1 MLVISTSSCR
11 AMQSLIRRWRP
22 RAPCCAAPSASTVTL
37 QPPTTSSPSCT
48 HSQARPSD
56 RAWGASVRVI
66 DVQAHVVPRVY
77 LERLVDRSGYP
88 RAERAGDKWWLCSG
102 PAPRAPVSPAMADM
116 DVRLRDM
123 DAAGVDVQLLSTTL
137 PGVEMFADPSFGVE
151 LARSAND
158 DLAALVH
165 ASPDR
170 FLGMAALPLQAPAA
184 ARDELRRATQELG
197 FPAGCIYTN
206 VGGRML
212 DDLGLEL
219 HALFSTAETL
229 DVPLFLHPT
238 YPVVAPHVQDN
249 NLIPI
254 IGFMLD

>member
-1 MLVISTSSCR
+1 
-11 AMQSLIRRWRP
+11 
-22 RAPCCAAPSASTVTL
+22 
-37 QPPTTSSPSCT
+37 
-48 HSQARPSD
+48 
-56 RAWGASVRVI
+56 VRVI

-102 PAPRAPVSPAMADM
+102 PALRTPVSPAMTDM

-184 ARDELRRATQELG
+184 ARDELRRAT
-197 FPAGCIYTN
+197 
-206 VGGRML
+206 
-212 DDLGLEL
+212 
-219 HALFSTAETL
+219 
-229 DVPLFLHPT
+229 
-238 YPVVAPHVQDN
+238 
-249 NLIPI
+249 
-254 IGFMLD
+254 

>member
-1 MLVISTSSCR
+1 M
-11 AMQSLIRRWRP
+11 
-22 RAPCCAAPSASTVTL
+22 
-37 QPPTTSSPSCT
+37 
-48 HSQARPSD
+48 
-56 RAWGASVRVI
+56 RVI

-102 PAPRAPVSPAMADM
+102 PALRTPVSPAMTDM

-197 FPAGCIYTN
+197 FSCSPRGDTAVSDQTHRLRIRTHAERLAERRRVALAGTAAA
-206 VGGRML
+206 VGGRRQPGSRGGAN
-212 DDLGLEL
+212 DPWAWSASCSG
-219 HALFSTAETL
+219 
-229 DVPLFLHPT
+229 
-238 YPVVAPHVQDN
+238 
-249 NLIPI
+249 PI
-254 IGFMLD
+254 IRSGIRVTR